1 MAIGDLLPVRRART
15 PAARR
20 DNGDS
25 LVSLQQEVNRL
36 FEDFWRGFDWP
47 DGGMTRAL
55 AWPSVEISDTEKEL
69 KVQAELPGVE
79 EKDVEVLLNNG
90 VLTIRGE
97 KKSESEDKGR
107 RLSER
112 YYGRF
117 ERDISLPVEVQED
130 KVSATFNKGV
140 LTVTLPKSDQ
150 GAQKSKRI
158 QITH

>member
-1 MAIGDLLPVRRART
+1 MAIGDLLPARQARAPVVRG
-15 PAARR
+15 
-20 DNGDS
+20 DNGNP
-25 LVSLQQEVNRL
+25 LMALQQEMNRL
-36 FEDFWRGFDWP
+36 FEDFWRGLDWP
-47 DGGMTRAL
+47 GGGMNRAL
-55 AWPSVEISDTEKEL
+55 GWPSVEISETEKEL

-117 ERDISLPVEVQED
+117 ERDISLPVEVQD
-130 KVSATFNKGV
+130 HKVSATFNKGV

-150 GAQKSKRI
+150 AAQKSKRI